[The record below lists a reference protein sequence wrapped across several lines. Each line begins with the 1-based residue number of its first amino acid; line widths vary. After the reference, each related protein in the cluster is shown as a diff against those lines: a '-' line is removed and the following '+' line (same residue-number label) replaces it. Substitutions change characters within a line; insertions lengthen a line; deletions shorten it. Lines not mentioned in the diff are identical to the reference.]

1 MIRIAGDCAEV
12 SGPMTLSGATAMLAE
27 GEAAIAANVSAFDL
41 AAVTDMDSSCLA
53 VVFGWTRAANT
64 AGKSL
69 RILNLPQNLLSLAA
83 VYGVA
88 DLLPQQK
95 R

>member
-1 MIRIAGDCAEV
+1 MIRIAGDCIEV
-12 SGPMTLSGATAMLAE
+12 SGPMTMSGAKELLGE
-27 GEAAIAANVSAFDL
+27 GEAAIRGNVSAFDL

-53 VVFGWTRAANT
+53 VVFGWMRAAKT

-69 RILNLPQNLLSLAA
+69 RLLNPPQNLLSLAA

-88 DLLPQQK
+88 ELLPP